1 MGPTRSTRLPRA
13 IDEWFSARLTLR
25 PEASASEF
33 LVALIHGGLRLR
45 EGYMAVH
52 RRQLED
58 LAAAGRER
66 EFDTYLRCL
75 LDTFGPAT
83 STTSAAGS
91 RPTAS
96 CRRRLDGGEYGAMNP
111 R

>member
-13 IDEWFSARLTLR
+13 IDEWFSARLALR

-58 LAAAGRER
+58 LAAAGREGDC
-66 EFDTYLRCL
+66 DTYLRCL
-75 LDTFGPAT
+75 LDTFGPEYVGHLTRWLEADGVVAAP
-83 STTSAAGS
+83 STTVTNSV
-91 RPTAS
+91 R
-96 CRRRLDGGEYGAMNP
+96 
-111 R
+111 

>member
-13 IDEWFSARLTLR
+13 IDEWFSARLALR

-75 LDTFGPAT
+75 LDTFGSGYVDHLNRWLQADGVVPPA
-83 STTSAAGS
+83 STTVTNTV
-91 RPTAS
+91 R
-96 CRRRLDGGEYGAMNP
+96 
-111 R
+111 

>member
-1 MGPTRSTRLPRA
+1 MGPTRSTRLPRP
-13 IDEWFSARLTLR
+13 IDEWFNARLALR

-58 LAAAGRER
+58 LAAAGREND
-66 EFDTYLRCL
+66 FATYIHCL
-75 LDTFGPAT
+75 LDTFGPEYVGHLTRWLQADGIVPIP
-83 STTSAAGS
+83 STTMTNSL
-91 RPTAS
+91 R
-96 CRRRLDGGEYGAMNP
+96 
-111 R
+111 